1 MVFIKLARRPRPN
14 DADPLV
20 LTQATLFVLERQ
32 LDRHRS
38 FPRSAAESGLLVTG
52 PHSPKERQPSY
63 PVPTEVP

>member
-1 MVFIKLARRPRPN
+1 MVFIKLARRSRPN
-14 DADPLV
+14 NADPLV
-20 LTQATLFVLERQ
+20 PTLATLSVLERQ

-38 FPRSAAESGLLVTG
+38 FPRRAAEGELLVTG